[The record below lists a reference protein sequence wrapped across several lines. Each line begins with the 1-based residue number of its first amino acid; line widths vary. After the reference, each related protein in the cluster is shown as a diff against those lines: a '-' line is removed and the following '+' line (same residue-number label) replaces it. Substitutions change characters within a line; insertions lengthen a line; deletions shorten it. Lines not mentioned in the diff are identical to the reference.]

1 MSDEFQPANQNVS
14 FTSLTQNPLRQRT
27 DEELAR
33 TLTTLEEEGVPPS
46 LLAEALFDFLLVEM
60 EPGEPVD
67 VERAITWY
75 SQLNRFS
82 DVLIARQ
89 VELEKVYDEVGE

>member
-33 TLTTLEEEGVPPS
+33 TLTTLEEEGVSPS
-46 LLAEALFDFLLVEM
+46 MLAEALFDFLLVEM
-60 EPGEPVD
+60 EPDEPVD
-67 VERAITWY
+67 VEQEPVPQTP
-75 SQLNRFS
+75 
-82 DVLIARQ
+82 
-89 VELEKVYDEVGE
+89 